1 MTSHI
6 RIVNDPIEMVSL
18 FVTFN
23 NDQYKEIY
31 EHLTRAWMTEEE
43 LAKLAGHDSV
53 GECLAILKKGNLIEE
68 KWRTPPPGK
77 KPVKEYRTIYSR
89 FRANFQC
96 NMTDLGDLIHVA
108 LSNDEKV
115 RDLVD
120 QIEEEIKQGNTSI
133 NDIARKYNVSQVVI
147 KGLAKRIPRL
157 DVKGQGMV
165 LVDHGKR

>member
-1 MTSHI
+1 
-6 RIVNDPIEMVSL
+6 
-18 FVTFN
+18 
-23 NDQYKEIY
+23 
-31 EHLTRAWMTEEE
+31 
-43 LAKLAGHDSV
+43 
-53 GECLAILKKGNLIEE
+53 
-68 KWRTPPPGK
+68 
-77 KPVKEYRTIYSR
+77 VKEYRTIYSR

-96 NMTDLGDLIHVA
+96 NMTDLADLIHVA